1 MTEELPPI
9 ETILRVAEIYGVF
22 TECEGD
28 LTVMHRE
35 KLLYEMEKK
44 HIPILI
50 NYKEQEYIIKISKE
64 LDQDLKEIG
73 WENSMGITCKS
84 ENKRVI

>member
-50 NYKEQEYIIKISKE
+50 NYKEQEYIKKVLVEYNRNIGMNMYDNKPVD
-64 LDQDLKEIG
+64 LD
-73 WENSMGITCKS
+73 
-84 ENKRVI
+84 